1 VNDSV
6 RIANIAGRLALITG
20 DSAAGG
26 TAAGGTAAGRTAVDV
41 EKASGGD
48 FGPDPQSVYER
59 WPAFTAWASAA
70 VLPAG
75 DPFEASDLGSPAPA
89 PRQVLAIG
97 LNYREHAAESGY
109 AVPDGEPP
117 VFTKFSS
124 CIIGPV
130 ADITLPPGGQTDWEV
145 ELVAV
150 IGRYAYQVP
159 SADALSYVAG
169 YAVGQDISERGLQL
183 AATPP
188 QFSLG
193 KSLPGFGPIGPW
205 LVTLDEFDDPND
217 LELGCAIDGEQVQLG
232 RTRDLIFSVPALV
245 SKLSATLPL
254 LPGDVIFTGTPSGVG
269 FGRRP
274 QRWLA
279 DGEELVSH
287 IEGIGELRHRF
298 VAAKEA

>member
-1 VNDSV
+1 M
-6 RIANIAGRLALITG
+6 RIANVAGRLVVL
-20 DSAAGG
+20 
-26 TAAGGTAAGRTAVDV
+26 TADAAVDV
-41 EKASGGD
+41 EKASGGE
-48 FGPDPQSVYER
+48 FGPDPQSVYDR
-59 WPAFTAWASAA
+59 WEAFTAWATAA
-70 VLPAG
+70 ALPAG
-75 DPFEASDLGSPAPA
+75 DPFDQSGLGSPAPA

-97 LNYREHAAESGY
+97 LNYRAHAAESGY
-109 AVPDGEPP
+109 AVPAGEPP

-124 CIIGPV
+124 CIIGPRG
-130 ADITLPPGGQTDWEV
+130 DITLPPGGHTDWEV

-150 IGRYAYQVP
+150 IGRRAYQV
-159 SADALSYVAG
+159 SEADALSYVAG
-169 YAVGQDISERGLQL
+169 YAVGQDISERRLQM

-217 LELGCAIDGEQVQLG
+217 LELGCAIDGEQVQLA
-232 RTRDLIFSVPALV
+232 RTADLIFSVPALV
-245 SKLSATLPL
+245 SKLSATMPL

-269 FGRRP
+269 LGRDP

-298 VAAKEA
+298 IAPREA